1 MKFPNTFLTLTLS
14 LAFFAVSIAAQS
26 NEGTMVLSVRDTATH
41 TREARSRPAADRHS
55 IPTILVR
62 NIHPDRATAY
72 IASAATCITL
82 SLPRSKSAETFR
94 SIRAHD
100 LTSRPGEIQTATDI
114 TLNDRHSPPIQT
126 NRASYQLR
134 TDCSIQTHGLAT
146 DLFRAI
152 SDAVAN

>member
-41 TREARSRPAADRHS
+41 TREALSRPAADRRS

-82 SLPRSKSAETFR
+82 SLPRSKSAGTFR
-94 SIRAHD
+94 SIRARD
-100 LTSRPGEIQTATDI
+100 LTSRRAATPTATDTI
-114 TLNDRHSPPIQT
+114 ANDRHSLPIQT

-134 TDCSIQTHGLAT
+134 TGCSIQTHGLAT
-146 DLFRAI
+146 DSVPAI
-152 SDAVAN
+152 SDAVTN